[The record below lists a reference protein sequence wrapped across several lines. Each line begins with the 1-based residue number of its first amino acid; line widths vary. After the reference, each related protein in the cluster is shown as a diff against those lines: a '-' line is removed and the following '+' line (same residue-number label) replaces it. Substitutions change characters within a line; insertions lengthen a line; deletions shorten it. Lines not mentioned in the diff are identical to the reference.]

1 MWAQAVKRVRFRGR
15 KEESSDLCAT
25 NVFVHLFIVAGLG
38 FLLPFVT
45 FSCSG
50 QRLATVTG
58 VQLVTG
64 VEAGGHR
71 SPSDARAAFALG
83 MCVLGVLLSLKGTGT
98 AGRIPATLAGAAGA
112 IALLSFKTT
121 VDDEALKLGHSV
133 IRVQYEFGY
142 YLALGALASAAASGF
157 WNSAPAAL
165 LRAKASNEV
174 DKSG

>member
-15 KEESSDLCAT
+15 KEESSDLRAA
-25 NVFVHLFIVAGLG
+25 NVFVHLFIVAVLG

-83 MCVLGVLLSLKGTGT
+83 MCVLGVLLSLKGTRPWGLWSRCT
-98 AGRIPATLAGAAGA
+98 ATADRIGCGREMKSACTTATRWQLN
-112 IALLSFKTT
+112 T
-121 VDDEALKLGHSV
+121 
-133 IRVQYEFGY
+133 
-142 YLALGALASAAASGF
+142 
-157 WNSAPAAL
+157 
-165 LRAKASNEV
+165 
-174 DKSG
+174 